1 MQMQREVEYKVYL
14 LDYGGEMERAGR
26 SGEKERQRVGGERKR
41 QHLFRRLGVGWGSE
55 KERAH
60 TSWRRQK
67 QGVGG
72 ACLLIGQDTQVKG
85 QQIIHQ

>member
-1 MQMQREVEYKVYL
+1 MQMQRQFGYKVYL

-26 SGEKERQRVGGERKR
+26 SGEGERQREGRREKEAAPLQKTGG
-41 QHLFRRLGVGWGSE
+41 GSE

-67 QGVGG
+67 QGMGE
-72 ACLLIGQDTQVKG
+72 ACLLIGQDTQVKC
-85 QQIIHQ
+85 QRIIHQ

>member
-1 MQMQREVEYKVYL
+1 
-14 LDYGGEMERAGR
+14 MERAGR
-26 SGEKERQRVGGERKR
+26 SGERERQRVGGERKR

-55 KERAH
+55 KERERAH